1 MESEVGVSYSLSTKK
16 TWDQTLDDIQESF
29 RKAGIRV
36 WSVTPTRPARTK
48 VQYHSEQERTV
59 SLTFTAK
66 NGRQVTL
73 TTSKQPRAHDNLRV
87 LFLVVEALR
96 LNELRGF
103 AQEMAEAYRQSY
115 PALPGPGV
123 SSANARLSATPTP
136 YDRLHLQP
144 SAPIEVC
151 EAAYRA
157 LSKLYHPD
165 VTGSAFTQQS
175 LNRAIEQIRK
185 EKQR

>member
-1 MESEVGVSYSLSTKK
+1 MSGYSLSTKK

-29 RKAGIRV
+29 RKAGIKV
-36 WSVTPTRPARTK
+36 WNVTPTRPAKTK

-59 SLTFTAK
+59 TLNFTAK
-66 NGRQVTL
+66 NGREIAL
-73 TTSKQPRAHDNLRV
+73 TTNRQPRAHDNLRV
-87 LFLVVEALR
+87 LYLVVEALR
-96 LNELRGF
+96 MNELRGF
-103 AQEMAEAYRQSY
+103 AQEMAEAYRQNY

-123 SSANARLSATPTP
+123 STANVRLTTTP
-136 YDRLHLQP
+136 YDRLHLHP

-165 VTGSAFTQQS
+165 VTGSASTQQS

-185 EKQR
+185 EKQ

>member
-1 MESEVGVSYSLSTKK
+1 MSGYSLSTKK

-36 WSVTPTRPARTK
+36 WNVTPTRPAKTK
-48 VQYHSEQERTV
+48 VQHHSPEERTV
-59 SLTFTAK
+59 TLTFTAK

-73 TTSKQPRAHDNLRV
+73 TTNRQPRAHDNLRV
-87 LFLVVEALR
+87 LYLVVEALR

-123 SSANARLSATPTP
+123 PQQPQTPAGPGAVDP
-136 YDRLHLQP
+136 YAVLYVRRD
-144 SAPIEVC
+144 APLVVC

-157 LSKLYHPD
+157 MAKAWHPD
-165 VTGSAFTQQS
+165 HSGRADWIVTA
-175 LNRAIEQIRK
+175 NAAIEQIRK
-185 EKQR
+185 EKSK

>member
-1 MESEVGVSYSLSTKK
+1 MSSYSLSTKK

-59 SLTFTAK
+59 TLTFTAK
-66 NGRQVTL
+66 NGRQVSL
-73 TTSKQPRAHDNLRV
+73 TTNRQSRAHDNLRV

-115 PALPGPGV
+115 PALPGPGQTTGAPSLKPIDGAYALLHV
-123 SSANARLSATPTP
+123 RSNAPL
-136 YDRLHLQP
+136 
-144 SAPIEVC
+144 EVC

-165 VTGSAFTQQS
+165 VTGSTATQQS
-175 LNRAIEQIRK
+175 LNQAIEQIRK